1 MSLSPIR
8 QRAEEILRAL
18 VGREDARLREDQWR
32 AIEALVVDRRRA
44 LVVERTGWGK
54 SAVYFVATALLREG
68 WGPGGQRAEG
78 ASAGTTIIISP
89 LLALMRDQIKAASRA
104 GLAAETINSA
114 NATQW
119 EEIEERVRGGEVDL
133 LLVSPERLNNPSFR
147 ADVLPHVAGVTGLL
161 VIDEAHC
168 VSDWGHDFRPDYR
181 RIKTLLGELQPGTP
195 VLATTATANERV
207 TADVAAQLE
216 VSTSDSQEVLVLR
229 GPLDRESLFLS
240 VQHLPE
246 MAQRVAWISQYL
258 ATTPGSGIIYC
269 LTTSATAQ
277 VSEFLRAAGH
287 AVEPYT
293 GRTEVSEREELEAAL
308 QGNKLRALVATSA
321 LGMGFDKPDLAFII
335 HLGAPSSPISYYQQ
349 VGRGGRGVERAE
361 VVLLPG
367 QEDQSMWDWF
377 AAQSFPELAQVQ
389 EVLGALDDA
398 RFQGTGALSVPV
410 LETATSLNRGRLEAM
425 LKVLDVDG
433 AVSRTAKGWVSTGVP
448 WSYDAERYARL
459 DVARA
464 RERQLM
470 LDYQNLPA
478 GQCRMRFLRE
488 ALDDPEVTPSWR
500 CGRCDLCGGL
510 DLGSRVQADALAQE
524 VQRAEASLD
533 EIGMQ
538 LAARRRWPTGMDRL
552 GLPLLGGAIGPAR
565 RAETG
570 YAVERLDGIGLSA
583 VLRSEIARAD
593 SPDGPVP
600 EILREPTLRVLGQ
613 LEVRLDKSAASGPR
627 VVVLVGSRRHPERLR
642 HLGHAVARTLGARPL
657 GILEPQGEVGRHDTG
672 SAFRLAHVAGEYSLA
687 QWSTEQVAGLKG
699 AQVVL
704 VDDHAD
710 SGWTLTYVARVLREA
725 GAASVTPFVL
735 GARGN

>member
-1 MSLSPIR
+1 MGH
-8 QRAEEILRAL
+8 EE
-18 VGREDARLREDQWR
+18 ARLREDQWR

-68 WGPGGQRAEG
+68 WGPSGKRREEG
-78 ASAGTTIIISP
+78 AAGTTIIISP

-114 NATQW
+114 NATDW
-119 EEIEERVRGGEVDL
+119 EEIEERVRNGEVDL
-133 LLVSPERLNNPSFR
+133 LLVSPERLNNPNFR
-147 ADVLPHVAGVTGLL
+147 ADVLPHLAGVTGLL

-181 RIKTLLGELQPGTP
+181 RIKTVLGELRPGTP

-207 TADVAAQLE
+207 TADIAAQLE
-216 VSTSDSQEVLVLR
+216 VSSADSQGVLVLR
-229 GPLDRESLFLS
+229 GPLDRESLFFS
-240 VQHLPE
+240 VEHLPE
-246 MAQRVAWISQYL
+246 MAQRLAWISQYL

-277 VSEFLRAAGH
+277 VSKFLRTAGH

-293 GRTEVSEREELEAAL
+293 GRAEASEREELEAAL
-308 QGNKLRALVATSA
+308 QGNRLRALVATSA

-335 HLGAPSSPISYYQQ
+335 HVGAPSSPISYYQQ

-361 VVLLPG
+361 VILLPG
-367 QEDQSMWDWF
+367 KEDHSIWDWF
-377 AAQSFPELAQVQ
+377 AAQSFPELEQVQ
-389 EVLGALDDA
+389 EVLSALDDA
-398 RFQGTGALSVPV
+398 RFQGYGPLTAAV
-410 LETATSLNRGRLEAM
+410 LETATSLSRGRLEAM

-459 DVARA
+459 DAARA

-470 LDYQNLPA
+470 IDYQNLPA

-488 ALDDPEVTPSWR
+488 ALDDPKVTSSWR

-510 DLGSRVQADALAQE
+510 DLARRVQADAVARE
-524 VQRAEASLD
+524 VQRAQASLD
-533 EIGMQ
+533 EVGIP
-538 LAARRRWPTGMDRL
+538 LTARHRWPTGMNRL
-552 GLPLLGGAIGPAR
+552 GQPLLSGAIGPAQ

-600 EILREPTLRVLGQ
+600 HALREPTLRVLGR
-613 LEVRLDKSAASGPR
+613 LEERLESSTAAAPR
-627 VVVLVGSRRHPERLR
+627 VVVLIGSRRHPERLR
-642 HLGHAVARTLGARPL
+642 HLGNAVARTLGARPL
-657 GILEPQGEVGRHDTG
+657 GIMQPGGEVGRHDTG

-687 QWSTEQVAGLKG
+687 TWEPEKVAALKG

-704 VDDHAD
+704 VDDYAD
-710 SGWTLTYVARVLREA
+710 SGWTLTYVTRLLREA

-735 GARGN
+735 GARGH